1 MAQYLRDK
9 RGRKEG
15 RGVGL
20 MPGFLAAGFSLA
32 VEEKLKR
39 PQGSGY
45 SLQGGVDC
53 HHELSLLYQ
62 N

>member
-1 MAQYLRDK
+1 
-9 RGRKEG
+9 
-15 RGVGL
+15 